1 MSHPLGTYSFLP
13 WLRQGLA
20 NNITEADKDVN
31 VKLRATAA
39 VTLEIK
45 GEGGPEPLSESIPRN
60 VQLVG
65 PGDII
70 GIDPRIIIKH
80 EPHVRPNLTNFES
93 NYLPYIEFYDEDFPW
108 RYTPAAPNGNRL
120 RPWITLVVLK
130 EGEFKEAAD
139 LRDKGSPYITV
150 PDAASKFPLPDQL
163 WAWAHVH
170 ATQPLH
176 DPISS
181 PDGAAAATAL
191 QNLLN
196 QNPDLAYSRVVCSRS
211 LEPNTAYHAFLI
223 PTFESGRLAGL
234 GFDPADP
241 AYQDK
246 YFATL
251 TAWETHAGY
260 TPKEPENFPV
270 YVRWNFRTGT
280 IGSFE
285 ELVRLLQPKPVDVR
299 VGTRDMD
306 VQTPG
311 SNLPAINTPAD
322 LGGFLKLG
330 GALQVPQETLETK
343 DLEYFKK
350 YEEWDKAYPHPFQQA
365 LAQLLNLADD
375 YAHATSAT
383 AHDGTENLDLTE
395 FDNPDADP
403 DPVITPPIYGRW
415 HAKVDR
421 LLYERK
427 ENPADELTP
436 LADTNDWIHEANL
449 DPRFRVPAGFG
460 TKVVQ
465 QNQEEYM
472 DAAWAQIGQV
482 LETNRK
488 IRQAQMAKAVASMW
502 YELHLRP
509 LLTARPEKALMLMAP
524 VQQRIVTPVSGIT
537 AQNVT
542 AVHDMSHA
550 TLRFAMQ
557 NSTVPPVLSSA
568 PMRRIVRPGARLVK
582 KLEFTP
588 QARPDNLLTRVN
600 EGEVLPAPP
609 KTVPAAVPSL
619 DDLATASTPSDIP
632 AWLLPWLKKYPW
644 LRYVPLAIGLLLLLI
659 ILLAGPAA
667 AVLGVLTTL
676 AVAMFGLFWLMLR
689 WSRELSRSE
698 TVKEENMTPEA
709 VGALPKSP
717 DFHITLPGDT
727 FQPSFGNTD
736 SVQAIRFKNAL
747 VDVNTVLVASKE
759 AGFVPA
765 KVKLN
770 LNAFTQTAFT
780 AIDPEVTIP
789 KRVRQ
794 GIFIPPHI
802 AGQLDEKFDEV
813 WGYPEFDIPMYKPL
827 ADLSDELFLPNLNLI
842 QQNSITLLQTNRR
855 FIEAYMLGLNH
866 EFARELLWREY
877 PTDQRGS
884 SFRQFWDVKGL
895 LKPGTPAM
903 TDAQW
908 KEILRDIS
916 PIHTWRD
923 PLGENDRPTE
933 GEKIRENIVLVI
945 RGELL
950 KKYPT
955 AVITAQKAQW
965 QLKDDGVTIDNQK
978 ERVLVTFASDA
989 EEADPPR
996 SKVKTPLFEAFIAPD
1011 IYFFGFD
1018 LTPLEARGGTGET
1031 QDDLDNPG
1039 WFFVI
1044 KERPGEPRF
1053 GFDVERK
1060 ENPDDIYTW
1069 NDLAWTDLK
1078 VTNSH
1083 IDLSLGGPDDPNRK
1097 IKLKT
1102 PPAPNGLDDVLRNEQ
1117 HDEDVHVRWQDGGYE
1132 TDSADLAYILY
1143 QVPTMVAVHAGEML
1157 PPPRE

>member
-1 MSHPLGTYSFLP
+1 MSKPLGTYSFLP

-20 NNITEADKDVN
+20 NNITAADRDED
-31 VKLRATAA
+31 VKLRATAR
-39 VTLEIK
+39 VTLQLK
-45 GEGGPEPLSESIPRN
+45 GEGGPAEISDSVIRD
-60 VQLVG
+60 VQLIG
-65 PGDII
+65 PGDIV
-70 GIDPRIIIKH
+70 GIDSRIIFKH
-80 EPHVRPNLTNFES
+80 EPHTRPNITNFES
-93 NYLPYIEFYDEDFPW
+93 NYLPYVEFYDEDFPW
-108 RYTPAAPNGNRL
+108 RYTPAAPSGHRL
-120 RPWITLVVLK
+120 RPWLTLVVLK
-130 EGEFKEAAD
+130 EGEFKEGENI
-139 LRDKGSPYITV
+139 KGRPSGYITV
-150 PDAASKFPLPDQL
+150 ADAAAKFPLPDQL
-163 WAWAHVH
+163 WAWGHVH
-170 ATQPLH
+170 SSLPLH
-176 DPISS
+176 DPITTS
-181 PDGAAAATAL
+181 DGAAAATAL

-196 QNPDLAYSRVVCSRS
+196 QNPDLAYSRIVCSRS
-211 LEPNTAYHAFLI
+211 LEPSTAYHAFLI

-241 AYQDK
+241 SVQDK

-251 TAWETHAGY
+251 TGWETHAGY
-260 TPKEPENFPV
+260 TPQEPENFPV
-270 YVRWNFRTGT
+270 YFRWNFRTGT

-311 SNLPAINTPAD
+311 SNLPAINTPAN
-322 LGGFLKLG
+322 LAGFLKLG
-330 GALQVPQETLETK
+330 GALQVPQATLNPV
-343 DLEYFKK
+343 DAEYFKK

-365 LAQLLNLADD
+365 LAQLINLADD
-375 YAHATSAT
+375 YAHGTT
-383 AHDGTENLDLTE
+383 TDAHNNTEDIDLSD

-415 HAKVDR
+415 HAKTER

-427 ENPADELTP
+427 ENPSDELT
-436 LADTNDWIHEANL
+436 LLTNTTDWIHEANL

-465 QNQEEYM
+465 ENQEQYM

-488 IRQAQMAKAVASMW
+488 IRQAQLAKAVSFIW
-502 YELHLRP
+502 YDRHLKP
-509 LLTARPEKALMLMAP
+509 LLTAQPERALLLMAP
-524 VQQRIVTPVSGIT
+524 VQQRIVAQVSGIT
-537 AQNVT
+537 AENLPT
-542 AVHDMSHA
+542 VHDLSHS
-550 TLRFAMQ
+550 TLRFTVQ
-557 NSTVPPVLSSA
+557 NSLVPPALLSA

-588 QARPDNLLTRVN
+588 QASTGNLLTRVN

-609 KTVPAAVPSL
+609 KTVPAAVPTL
-619 DDLATASTPSDIP
+619 DDLATASVPKNIP
-632 AWLLPWLKKYPW
+632 AWLLDLLRKYPW
-644 LRYVPLAIGLLLLLI
+644 IRFIPLAIALLLLLI
-659 ILLAGPAA
+659 LLIVTPAA
-667 AVLGVLTTL
+667 ALAGILTTV
-676 AVAMFGLFWLMLR
+676 AVGMIGLFWLMSQWLR
-689 WSRELSRSE
+689 QLTHAE
-698 TVKEENMTPEA
+698 TIREENMTPEA
-709 VGALPKSP
+709 VDAMPKSP
-717 DFHITLPGDT
+717 DFHVTVPGDT
-727 FQPSFGNTD
+727 FQPTFGNSD
-736 SVQAIRFKNAL
+736 SVQAVRFKTAL
-747 VDVNTVLVASKE
+747 KDTNIILVASHD
-759 AGFVPA
+759 AGFQPA

-770 LNAFTQTAFT
+770 LASLNETAFT
-780 AIDPEVTIP
+780 AINPDVVIP
-789 KRVRQ
+789 KRIRQ

-802 AGQLDEKFDEV
+802 AVQLEEKFDEV

-827 ADLSDELFLPNLNLI
+827 AGVSDELFLPNLNLI
-842 QQNSITLLQTNRR
+842 EQNSITLLQTNRR

-895 LKPGTPAM
+895 MKPGSPPM

-916 PIHTWRD
+916 PIHMWRD
-923 PLGENDRPTE
+923 PLGENDKPTE
-933 GEKIRENIVLVI
+933 GTKIRENIVLVI

-955 AVITAQKAQW
+955 AVITAQKAEW
-965 QLKDDGVTIDNQK
+965 QLKDDDVTIDNQK
-978 ERVLVTFASDA
+978 ERVLVTFASEA

-1018 LTPLEARGGTGET
+1018 LEPLEARGGTGET
-1031 QDDLDNPG
+1031 QEDLNNPG

-1053 GFDVERK
+1053 GFDVDRK

-1078 VTNSH
+1078 ITNSH
-1083 IDLSLGGPDDPNRK
+1083 IDLSVGGGDDPNRK

-1117 HDEDVHVRWQDGGYE
+1117 HDEDVNVRWQDGTHD
-1132 TDSADLAYILY
+1132 TDSAELAYILY
-1143 QVPTMVAVHAGEML
+1143 QVPTMVAVHAAEML
-1157 PPPRE
+1157 PKA